1 MLHDDEK
8 SRLEMAARLR
18 EAIADG
24 PSKAAIATACNVTDQ
39 AITGWL
45 KTGRIHKKHL
55 PTIARL
61 THRRL
66 EWLMDGSSDVNDP
79 TPADIAPPGS
89 RVAVWETLADLPD
102 GGHYIQVPHY
112 EVRLSA
118 GDGCEWVEHAPNEPL
133 VFRARF
139 FQARGLKPEHC
150 RALYVRGESMS
161 PTLNDGDTV
170 MIDISRREVR
180 DDAIFAVMYHGALY
194 IKRLF
199 HLPGGGVE
207 LRSDNPRHPGREI
220 LGEDLDHL
228 LVLGLKVWRAG

>member
-1 MLHDDEK
+1 METVADRIKALRKQLKLTQAALGRMAGRSKSAVSQWEK
-8 SRLEMAARLR
+8 GGTEPDRDSLDALRIRKRVNPDWVTRGIGEMFL
-18 EAIADG
+18 
-24 PSKAAIATACNVTDQ
+24 S
-39 AITGWL
+39 
-45 KTGRIHKKHL
+45 
-55 PTIARL
+55 
-61 THRRL
+61 
-66 EWLMDGSSDVNDP
+66 